1 MFVFPFDVA
10 EFLGQ
15 PGESKLVELAEA
27 HLPVVSAMVRAYTH
41 GAGFDPDGIPADDL
55 ALVIIA
61 STARS
66 VRNPSH
72 NVTEGIDDYSVRLGI
87 FNGWT
92 LPELA
97 VLHNYRRRAA

>member
-1 MFVFPFDVA
+1 VLPLPFDVA
-10 EFLGQ
+10 EFLGAV
-15 PGESKLVELAEA
+15 GDATVVARAES
-27 HLPVVSAMVRAYTH
+27 HLPMVTAMVKAYTH
-41 GAGFDPDGIPADDL
+41 GAGFDAVLGPADDL

-66 VRNPSH
+66 VRNPTH
-72 NVTEGIDDYSVRLGI
+72 NVTEGVDDYQVRLGV
-87 FNGWT
+87 FDGWT